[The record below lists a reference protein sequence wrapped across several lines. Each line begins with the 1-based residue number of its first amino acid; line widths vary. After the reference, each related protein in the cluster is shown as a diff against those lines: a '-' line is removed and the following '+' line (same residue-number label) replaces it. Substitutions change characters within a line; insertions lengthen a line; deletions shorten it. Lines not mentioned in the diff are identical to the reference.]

1 MDNKKLLPLAA
12 VLAGAYLVSGKPITE
27 KFNITGGGGGARTLS
42 GEGVGLS
49 TNESDPTAKKSLEL
63 PQVTIEGDTYVSSEP
78 TNSTNQSSPKKVQ
91 STSGSSSSGSSTR
104 TPVSSLQDY
113 NALPEGDTK
122 KSFSTIYP
130 TFSTPDGGTI
140 QPTYGLGAGGTGIY
154 TPPTYTPKKEAAPAK
169 KSWRNIWGWL

>member
-49 TNESDPTAKKSLEL
+49 TDATPLKKTVEL
-63 PQVTIEGDTYVSSEP
+63 PPIYVEGDTYIVPEESS
-78 TNSTNQSSPKKVQ
+78 SQNQSSPKNVQ
-91 STSGSSSSGSSTR
+91 STSRSSSSGSSTR
-104 TPVSSLQDY
+104 TSVSNLQDY

-130 TFSTPDGGTI
+130 TFS
-140 QPTYGLGAGGTGIY
+140 
-154 TPPTYTPKKEAAPAK
+154 
-169 KSWRNIWGWL
+169 